1 MQCSSIQ
8 WGWEVLLDLCPQ
20 ALKDTAALSRPLRF
34 YTCFLFKAVVRCS
47 VWPQLCAASLASGAR
62 GIFLI
67 DALLG

>member
-47 VWPQLCAASLASGAR
+47 VWPQLCAASLASGAK
-62 GIFLI
+62 GHFL
-67 DALLG
+67 D